1 MLSNT
6 GAYPSEGA
14 PDHPQKLDQTWQAC
28 MDKRFSLLPAFV
40 NYDCKKLYNIGS
52 WFAYPTV
59 NDIRMFYNIDNKGH
73 WYESD
78 AVDPQ

>member
-1 MLSNT
+1 
-6 GAYPSEGA
+6 
-14 PDHPQKLDQTWQAC
+14 

-40 NYDCKKLYNIGS
+40 NYDRKKLYNIGS

-59 NDIRMFYNIDNKGH
+59 SDIRMFYIIDNKGH